1 MVISA
6 GVFVSCED
14 YDDDISNLQTQ
25 INDLGSTLTA
35 LQSQVQAGKWIT
47 SVSSTTEGLT
57 IVFSDGTQYTI
68 TNGKDG
74 APGTPGGSGNGTLV
88 EVKDGYWYLN
98 GEKTDYLALTKEDK
112 VPVPYVNEEDGYWY
126 FYNEEGEAVKSD
138 YKALGA
144 TYAVKDANTGVWTL
158 HVPDADGTMQSID
171 LPTAAAKITGL
182 TFVNGNRT
190 FYVYQA
196 TWNGFTPNNTDL
208 TASIWAGP
216 KKPLPS
222 KDDAIFGAEDPI
234 LVQVSP
240 GDVAKD
246 IENYT
251 LTNSKNVTLGLALT
265 AEPYNGLVTPGGIK
279 TKAATNG
286 NGLYDIAIAPQVVSA
301 ANIDDITNV
310 LNATSPTDHRLI
322 GYALVA
328 DNVFRSAYNISL
340 IAGVVPT
347 LDHLNINNGLV
358 PTTNTDVKIKDNNNG
373 KGYTID
379 NQVKVGTTYTV
390 TFSDPAAV
398 YDSYFTFKD
407 RDISTYGITWDN
419 ESKTFSISKNPD
431 VGSLTGQF
439 TMTVYT
445 VDITGN
451 AVKTELTFDL
461 SAEMSNNMLAAQTV
475 DVSKTNPGFQYNL
488 SDVAVT
494 GTDAWKQNV
503 NLNSVEY
510 RLYEDK
516 DCTPAKEVPTSVA
529 RTLFGSGSLFAPTV
543 AKANGTATTDSD
555 EAVSV
560 KFKITNAQAAASGLI
575 LNTTYYLKTTF
586 YTNESPSQ
594 VLNTVI
600 LPVTFTAPALKD
612 RFATKEGY
620 VVDGVI
626 NAYFYK
632 TTETDDNDGDD
643 SKDVD
648 LIEFFKKSVS
658 GATVTLDAN
667 TNIVAKS
674 GTNYKS
680 NQLAK
685 LSAGTFGVKADP
697 TTRTT
702 ATTLKLLNTE
712 DGDAGAVYKP
722 YPNAQYELG
731 YGEALIVNVEKQ
743 DYDSWPYKD
752 PADGKYS
759 FKIRLMSPIMEGSI
773 KAVGDVIPLRASDV
787 INGAKIIDAMI
798 KGYDYNNN
806 EYNLVPDKTAV
817 DASGNPVA
825 DWQRKDVA
833 EVEVTPNS
841 TDQYITGITTNP
853 ATTNDSGAT
862 VNGNFAVYARSLS
875 TTTESTVTVNVTDI
889 WGYTKKS
896 DVKVR
901 ITVGE

>member
-1 MVISA
+1 MNKKLLSVILSGVLMVISA

-47 SVSSTTEGLT
+47 SVSSTAGGFT
-57 IVFSDGTQYTI
+57 IVFSDGAQYTI
-68 TNGKDG
+68 ENGKDG
-74 APGTPGGSGNGTLV
+74 APGKDGAAGAPGKDGKDGNGTLV

-98 GEKTDYLALTKEDK
+98 GEKTDYLALTKEDTTSLGGGQ

-182 TFVNGNRT
+182 TFVNNDRT
-190 FYVYQA
+190 FKVYNA
-196 TWNGFTPNNTDL
+196 EWTKFSPTNTGL
-208 TASIWAGP
+208 TASTWAGP

-222 KDDAIFGAEDPI
+222 NGDAIFGAEDPI

-246 IENYT
+246 IEKYT

-265 AEPYNGLVTPGGIK
+265 AEPYNDLLGVNGDRV
-279 TKAATNG
+279 TKATTNG
-286 NGLYDIAIAPQVVSA
+286 NGLYDIAIDPQVVSA
-301 ANIDDITNV
+301 ANIEDITDV
-310 LNATSPTDHRLI
+310 LEATFPTSHTSI

-328 DNVFRSAYNISL
+328 DNVFRSAYNITLAS
-340 IAGVVPT
+340 GNVPT

-358 PTTNTDVKIKDNNNG
+358 TGNTVEIDDNNG
-373 KGYTID
+373 DRGYPID

-390 TFSDPAAV
+390 TFDNPAAV

-407 RDISTYGITWDN
+407 RDISTFGITWDN

-431 VGSLTGQF
+431 VASLTGQF

-451 AVKTELTFDL
+451 AVKTELIFNL

-475 DVSKTNPGFQYNL
+475 NVTQPTPTTQREFQYNL
-488 SDVAVT
+488 SDVAIT

-503 NLNSVEY
+503 DLTATKY
-510 RLYEDK
+510 ALYEDK
-516 DCTPAKEVPTSVA
+516 DCTSKEV
-529 RTLFGSGSLFAPTV
+529 SGVVGTGKLIEPAV
-543 AKANGTATTDSD
+543 VNAKGNSETDSD
-555 EAVSV
+555 KATSV
-560 KFKITNAQAAASGLI
+560 TFTIDNTQAAASGLE

-586 YTNESPSQ
+586 KIDANK

-612 RFATKEGY
+612 LFVPKDGY
-620 VVDGVI
+620 VRDGVI

-632 TTETDDNDGDD
+632 LGADN
-643 SKDVD
+643 SVD
-648 LIEFFKKSVS
+648 LTEFFKDGFVN
-658 GATVTLDAN
+658 DAKVKMDN
-667 TNIVAKS
+667 STNIVAKS

-680 NQLAK
+680 KGLVQN
-685 LSAGTFGVKADP
+685 F
-697 TTRTT
+697 
-702 ATTLKLLNTE
+702 TE
-712 DGDAGAVYKP
+712 DVAFSRAQVDL
-722 YPNAQYELG
+722 NASVKKDNGYELG
-731 YGEALIVNVEKQ
+731 YGEALIVNVHKTNYEGWK
-743 DYDSWPYKD
+743 YKNGT
-752 PADGKYS
+752 ADTLYS
-759 FKIRLMSPIMEGSI
+759 FKIRLMSPIMEGSV
-773 KAVGDVIPLRASDV
+773 KAVGDVIPLKANDV
-787 INGAKIIDAMI
+787 VNGAKITDAMV
-798 KGYDYNNN
+798 KGYDYNNT
-806 EYNLVPDKTAV
+806 EYNIVPDLANSAGTVAWKNEQIQDIKMDPTKS
-817 DASGNPVA
+817 SG
-825 DWQRKDVA
+825 
-833 EVEVTPNS
+833 
-841 TDQYITGITTNP
+841 YITRIDREAAKNVDGVTINGYFQ
-853 ATTNDSGAT
+853 AIAGAL
-862 VNGNFAVYARSLS
+862 SS
-875 TTTESTVTVNVTDI
+875 TTETTITVNVTDI
-889 WGYTKKS
+889 WNYTKKT
-896 DVKVR
+896 DLKVR
-901 ITVGE
+901 ITVEK